1 MNPIK
6 VPVEL
11 ETEGAEKKLQ
21 QLQEGK
27 YNINIGVNGNKVDE
41 TTQSMNKLTSATKNT
56 NSVFGKL
63 KNTISDTFSTGKL
76 AMTGY
81 LAVLN
86 EIRKASKNASQAIED
101 VDKAITDLSI
111 ASGMTREATAGL
123 VKDYNKFA
131 QDLKSTTTEVTSA
144 ADDWLRAGKKMSEA
158 KDLIQDSVM
167 LSKLGQ
173 ISSSE
178 ATEDLLATMNGY
190 NMSAEEL
197 RKALDAMVAID
208 FQAATSSGDL
218 ATGLKY
224 SASSAASAEVTFN
237 KLVAI
242 LGTVQDRTQQSAEVV
257 GTFANT
263 MLSRYR
269 DVTIGKYLSDDGE
282 DISNYESVL
291 KSVGIQLRDQQGEFR
306 DFETVLQEMADKW
319 SSLTSVQQN
328 ALIKVAAG
336 TRQQNRFIA
345 LMENYNKV
353 LELTEVAANSAGTA
367 VDKFNNSYANS
378 LEAKKSGLQSAFE
391 AMVINSDFD
400 EVYASI
406 LDATTALVKFVDETN
421 ALKGAFIG
429 LATMGGIKG
438 FLAIRTGINEAY
450 ISLNQFQ
457 NALKITKQ
465 TTISTDSFD
474 KLLLLSKNLSQ
485 SQMKLLLSSKNLTNI
500 QREQILVN
508 SGLSKEESKL
518 VLESYGLTTAQT
530 GLTVATA
537 SLKNAAMGLWNTL
550 IANPFV
556 LITAAVSAT
565 VMAYSSYKQKLEETR
580 KANIEAADSASETAE
595 NLREVYVQYDRLSK
609 ITDKTADQEEEYK
622 TVVENITKALGNKAE
637 VLKGLTAG
645 TDDYTESL
653 RKATKAELESQYAE
667 VKIGAKAA
675 EDELRSKAYSGWS
688 GSKITIQQN
697 EQMTGIEEH
706 MATLEKV
713 KNILQEYEDIGTYGK
728 EWEPV
733 NWDKDNKNMQAV
745 VDYYEALIK
754 ARNAIVT
761 AENADFLMQSD
772 IYEDIN
778 TTVNSLSEEVEN
790 YVKQQYEVLKLD
802 YMIQNGIPTT
812 TKEYQAMEESMKNA
826 TTTSQ
831 GLQSSIMDLL
841 AQDFSDLS
849 TDIDIS
855 VSVNGVEDTDVTQI
869 TSTISTS
876 VQQIKD
882 QLSSAFKELGD
893 TYQDIFTENGFSID
907 DVDNDMLSG
916 IKSAFEEL
924 EGFDTSNLDKF
935 FDTLTNSASTADQVQ
950 QAFNDL
956 ATAYFYSTDI
966 LNNLNDATAESIE
979 QQLEEMGVANAH
991 EVVYDALN
999 GKMQA
1004 LALQKQ
1010 FATQTG
1016 YDLINATS
1024 EEAIAFLNEAGA
1036 SETARG
1042 YLLLLIAQEQVFS
1055 NQDLNVEQKIQKLQ
1069 QLAAEYGNT
1078 ALAASVA
1085 AKMEEATKSA
1095 ATGGSYSF
1103 QDAFNDAKTEFEK
1116 AATTVNID
1124 FKSIGGGSK
1133 SAGSAGK
1140 EAGDAYVEQFEKE
1153 LAVLDDLRSRGIIDE
1168 STYLSKLKAL
1178 YEKYFKGKKQY
1189 LDEYN
1194 KYERQYLEKSYDL
1207 YGSALSGIT
1216 KLMGKR
1222 IDVYTE
1228 EKEAVISSLE
1238 EQKKA
1243 AEDAY
1248 QAQIDAL
1255 EEKKKA
1261 NQEAIDKIQDEIDAI
1276 NEAAEAR
1283 KREQTLMKAK
1293 YELEKMMSQRT
1304 QLIYTEQKGLHY
1316 VADTRGA
1323 ADAKENVAD
1332 AEREIKIAELE
1343 KQKKY
1348 YEDIND
1354 EIDKQ
1359 IDALNDLIDKS
1370 NEYYDAQIKS
1380 MEKYYDS
1387 LIKSMENQKSKWE
1400 ELADIKEVADA
1411 YSAVQQVFGDL
1422 GYTVEDVLSGNEQ
1435 AFEDFRN
1442 KYIALMND
1450 MNSNSSF
1457 GDGLSYVTGK
1467 AKEDLGSFLD
1477 STNEVADGLDN
1488 LSEKSS
1494 AVDGVAT
1501 SLGNASTSASELST
1515 NTNGLSDN
1523 LNGISDSLNNFPTE
1537 DKFSGLTTQFTE
1549 LGKAIGEVAK
1559 ALGIDGEG
1567 SVNSLVTALSGISE
1581 ISLGDEQTGVIAQF
1595 NALASA
1601 VNAVSS
1607 VINGT
1612 GGGAS
1617 SDPQDSKSQ
1626 SMSAGATGTSGSVTS
1641 ALDELKSKAD
1651 EVLGTGGG
1659 EDSTGEGTIGQFEQ
1673 LEQAVKDVSTAIGS
1687 GGGEG
1692 EEPGSKS
1699 NGEEDADNL
1708 IGAITSLGEQSEET
1722 LGESGGEGVIG
1733 RFEQF
1738 RDVINE
1744 ANEHVTGISDG
1755 LDAIDG
1761 KEVECTIKINIE
1773 SNGSIPHFAE
1783 GTVLGN
1789 MNLDSAEYKAKYG
1802 SAHVAG
1808 TANVQGNWGIREAG
1822 KSLVGEEGQELWVHR
1837 GTGKF
1842 ETVGDRGAEF
1852 INVQKGDLIFNHEQT
1867 KQLLRDGQISSRGK
1881 AYANGTANKPS
1892 VLDRLRAQGY
1902 EVQKYE
1908 WKDMYGNLISP
1919 QQMNEAAKAWV
1930 SGTYECLTPMNDFK
1944 EKIKETVR
1952 VIEGANVVNNTM
1964 NQQPISVTMGDIHL
1978 HKIQDVDGLS
1988 KAIIHQMPGK
1998 MLQAIHQK

>member
-1 MNPIK
+1 M
-6 VPVEL
+6 L
-11 ETEGAEKKLQ
+11 T
-21 QLQEGK
+21 
-27 YNINIGVNGNKVDE
+27 NKFPD
-41 TTQSMNKLTSATKNT
+41 LIA
-56 NSVFGKL
+56 
-63 KNTISDTFSTGKL
+63 
-76 AMTGY
+76 Y
-81 LAVLN
+81 LN
-86 EIRKASKNASQAIED
+86 E
-101 VDKAITDLSI
+101 
-111 ASGMTREATAGL
+111 AGIS
-123 VKDYNKFA
+123 A
-131 QDLKSTTTEVTSA
+131 QDLYDYIMALSNPDA
-144 ADDWLRAGKKMSEA
+144 INYSEA
-158 KDLIQDSVM
+158 KRQLLQDLGI
-167 LSKLGQ
+167 
-173 ISSSE
+173 
-178 ATEDLLATMNGY
+178 
-190 NMSAEEL
+190 
-197 RKALDAMVAID
+197 R
-208 FQAATSSGDL
+208 
-218 ATGLKY
+218 
-224 SASSAASAEVTFN
+224 
-237 KLVAI
+237 
-242 LGTVQDRTQQSAEVV
+242 
-257 GTFANT
+257 
-263 MLSRYR
+263 
-269 DVTIGKYLSDDGE
+269 DGE
-282 DISNYESVL
+282 IGGASDQKISDEAESL
-291 KSVGIQLRDQQGEFR
+291 GLFDE
-306 DFETVLQEMADKW
+306 E
-319 SSLTSVQQN
+319 
-328 ALIKVAAG
+328 
-336 TRQQNRFIA
+336 
-345 LMENYNKV
+345 
-353 LELTEVAANSAGTA
+353 
-367 VDKFNNSYANS
+367 S
-378 LEAKKSGLQSAFE
+378 LEAYL
-391 AMVINSDFD
+391 
-400 EVYASI
+400 
-406 LDATTALVKFVDETN
+406 TVKTKYTDDETEKWSVKDW
-421 ALKGAFIG
+421 AYY
-429 LATMGGIKG
+429 IKQ
-438 FLAIRTGINEAY
+438 E
-450 ISLNQFQ
+450 LN
-457 NALKITKQ
+457 K
-465 TTISTDSFD
+465 
-474 KLLLLSKNLSQ
+474 
-485 SQMKLLLSSKNLTNI
+485 
-500 QREQILVN
+500 
-508 SGLSKEESKL
+508 
-518 VLESYGLTTAQT
+518 
-530 GLTVATA
+530 
-537 SLKNAAMGLWNTL
+537 
-550 IANPFV
+550 
-556 LITAAVSAT
+556 
-565 VMAYSSYKQKLEETR
+565 
-580 KANIEAADSASETAE
+580 
-595 NLREVYVQYDRLSK
+595 
-609 ITDKTADQEEEYK
+609 
-622 TVVENITKALGNKAE
+622 
-637 VLKGLTAG
+637 
-645 TDDYTESL
+645 
-653 RKATKAELESQYAE
+653 
-667 VKIGAKAA
+667 
-675 EDELRSKAYSGWS
+675 
-688 GSKITIQQN
+688 
-697 EQMTGIEEH
+697 
-706 MATLEKV
+706 
-713 KNILQEYEDIGTYGK
+713 
-728 EWEPV
+728 
-733 NWDKDNKNMQAV
+733 
-745 VDYYEALIK
+745 
-754 ARNAIVT
+754 
-761 AENADFLMQSD
+761 
-772 IYEDIN
+772 
-778 TTVNSLSEEVEN
+778 
-790 YVKQQYEVLKLD
+790 
-802 YMIQNGIPTT
+802 
-812 TKEYQAMEESMKNA
+812 
-826 TTTSQ
+826 
-831 GLQSSIMDLL
+831 
-841 AQDFSDLS
+841 DLS
-849 TDIDIS
+849 NS
-855 VSVNGVEDTDVTQI
+855 VETPI
-869 TSTISTS
+869 STISTS

-893 TYQDIFTENGFSID
+893 AYQDIFTENGFSID

-924 EGFDTSNLDKF
+924 EGFDTTNLDKF

-956 ATAYFYSTDI
+956 ATAYFYSTDT

-1024 EEAIAFLNEAGA
+1024 EEAVAFLNEAGA

-1103 QDAFNDAKTEFEK
+1103 QDAFNEAKTEFEK

-1140 EAGDAYVEQFEKE
+1140 ETADAYLEAFEKE
-1153 LAVLDDLRSRGIIDE
+1153 LSNLDDLKDRGVISE
-1168 STYLSKLKAL
+1168 KEYLDRLREL
-1178 YEKYFKGKKQY
+1178 YTRYFKDKEKYVDQYQKYEKQY
-1189 LDEYN
+1189 LDGMESLYN
-1194 KYERQYLEKSYDL
+1194 
-1207 YGSALSGIT
+1207 SALSGIT

-1228 EKEAVISSLE
+1228 EKETVIESLN
-1238 EQKKA
+1238 EQKEA
-1243 AEDAY
+1243 AEKAY

-1323 ADAKENVAD
+1323 ADARENVAD
-1332 AEREIKIAELE
+1332 AEREIKIADLE

-1435 AFEDFRN
+1435 AFEDFRD

-1457 GDGLSYVTGK
+1457 GDGLSYATGK

-1494 AVDGVAT
+1494 AVDGVAD
-1501 SLGNASTSASELST
+1501 SLGNASSSASELST
-1515 NTNGLSDN
+1515 NTDGLSDN

-1607 VINGT
+1607 AINGT
-1612 GGGAS
+1612 GGGTS

-1626 SMSAGATGTSGSVTS
+1626 SMSAGATGTSGSITS

-1651 EVLGTGGG
+1651 EVLGSGG
-1659 EDSTGEGTIGQFEQ
+1659 EDDSTGEGTIGQFGQ
-1673 LEQAVKDVSTAIGS
+1673 LEQAVKDVTTAIGS

-1692 EEPGSKS
+1692 EESGNKG
-1699 NGEEDADNL
+1699 NGQEDTDNL
-1708 IGAITSLGEQSEET
+1708 IGSITSLGEKSEET

-1738 RDVINE
+1738 RDVIGE
-1744 ANEHVTGISDG
+1744 ANEQVTGISDG

-1789 MNLDSAEYKAKYG
+1789 MNLSSSEYKAKYG
-1802 SAHVAG
+1802 SAHVTG
-1808 TANVQGNWGIREAG
+1808 TANVQGNWGVREAG
-1822 KSLVGEEGQELWVHR
+1822 RSLVGEEGQELWVHR

-1842 ETVGDRGAEF
+1842 ETVGDKGAEF
-1852 INVQKGDLIFNHEQT
+1852 INVQKGDLIFNHKQT

-1881 AYANGTANKPS
+1881 AYANGTVGNSKDDILKLLKAGGELTEHHIIDMDGNIVS
-1892 VLDRLRAQGY
+1892 QETLDEMGR
-1902 EVQKYE
+1902 KF
-1908 WKDMYGNLISP
+1908 
-1919 QQMNEAAKAWV
+1919 V
-1930 SGTYECLTPMNDFK
+1930 SGVYDAVSPLREFSDKM
-1944 EKIKETVR
+1944 EKTAKI
-1952 VIEGANVVNNTM
+1952 IENASVVNNVT
-1964 NQQPISVTMGDIHL
+1964 QQPINQTFNITMPNVTDSTSANVLMRD
-1978 HKIQDVDGLS
+1978 
-1988 KAIIHQMPGK
+1988 
-1998 MLQAIHQK
+1998 LQSISTKKLQYNWKK

>member
-1 MNPIK
+1 MPINLK
-6 VPVEL
+6 VNLDDKE
-11 ETEGAEKKLQ
+11 AQEKLK
-21 QLQEGK
+21 QLQNGK
-27 YNINIGVNGNKVDE
+27 YNIDVGVNGNKVDE
-41 TTQSMNKLTSATKNT
+41 TTQSMNKLISATKNT

-63 KNTISDTFSTGKL
+63 RNTISDTFSTGKL

-131 QDLKSTTTEVTSA
+131 QDLKSTTVEVTSA

-530 GLTVATA
+530 GLTVATT

-697 EQMTGIEEH
+697 EQMTGVKEH

-893 TYQDIFTENGFSID
+893 AYQDIFTENGFSID

-924 EGFDTSNLDKF
+924 EGFDTTNLDKF

-956 ATAYFYSTDI
+956 ATAYFYSTDT

-1004 LALQKQ
+1004 LALQKK

-1024 EEAIAFLNEAGA
+1024 EEAVAFLNEAGA

-1085 AKMEEATKSA
+1085 AKMEEATKSS

-1103 QDAFNDAKTEFEK
+1103 QDAFNEAKTEFEK

-1124 FKSIGGGSK
+1124 FKSIGSGSK
-1133 SAGSAGK
+1133 SASKAGK
-1140 EAGDAYVEQFEKE
+1140 SAADAYVEAFEKE
-1153 LAVLDDLRSRGIIDE
+1153 LKKLDDLKDRGVISE
-1168 STYLSKLKAL
+1168 KEYLDRLREL
-1178 YEKYFKGKKQY
+1178 YTRYFKDKKQY
-1189 LDEYN
+1189 LDQYN
-1194 KYERQYLEKSYDL
+1194 KYEKQYLDGMESL
-1207 YGSALSGIT
+1207 YNSALSGIT

-1261 NQEAIDKIQDEIDAI
+1261 NQEAIDNIQKEIDAI
-1276 NEAAEAR
+1276 NDAADAR
-1283 KREQTLMKAK
+1283 KRELDLQKAK
-1293 YELEKMMSQRT
+1293 YELERMQNQRT
-1304 QLIYTEQKGLHY
+1304 ILQYSEEKGMHY
-1316 VADTRGA
+1316 VADTSGIR
-1323 ADAKENVAD
+1323 DARENVAD

-1387 LIKSMENQKSKWE
+1387 LIKSMEQQKSKWE

-1457 GDGLSYVTGK
+1457 GDGLSYATGK
-1467 AKEDLGSFLD
+1467 VKEDLGSFLD

-1607 VINGT
+1607 AINGT

-1626 SMSAGATGTSGSVTS
+1626 SMSAGATGTSGSITS

-1692 EEPGSKS
+1692 EWSGGKS

-1738 RDVINE
+1738 KDVINE

-1761 KEVECTIKINIE
+1761 KEVECTIKINVE

-1802 SAHVAG
+1802 SAHVTG
-1808 TANVQGNWGIREAG
+1808 TANVQGNWGVREAG

-1881 AYANGTANKPS
+1881 AYANGTVNKPS

-1964 NQQPISVTMGDIHL
+1964 NQQPINVTMGDIHL
-1978 HKIQDVDGLS
+1978 HEVQDVDGLS

>member
-1 MNPIK
+1 MIFKTIDADATNLTKKMGLLGKSFNDIKKDYSNGLGITKSLFSTSISESDWKSLQKFNSAIK
-6 VPVEL
+6 VTNDGLTKSQRITKAWNENMTGCSIAAKRMGNDLVTGKKKISDVSSAMKTATASTKALEIAMNVFANVGFMLAITAVTKVISELAQAQSNAVETAKEATSAYNDELSSIKDYKEKISELNEELNSGNLSYEETKTKRSELMSIQDELIEKFGTEKSAIESVTEAIGGQVDALDNLNEKSYRDWIAKADDETIWTKLLPWGKSGLDQAIDYMESKKTISFFDMANANSTTQDKYQAPITDEIRSIQEEIDKTIQSKYNLEKEFATFKITGTPEEVKSQLEAIRQDYLDLSKDAFLKNGISSEYWDAYRSEAIDSINDVINQFDEGLEKHQETYKTYIEGMIKYDSEYSDEYATILRKRAEL
-11 ETEGAEKKLQ
+11 EDAENSGDVEKIQKARQEFMDAIASGIAASESDENIKKYFESLYPELQAEFANWNFEIAINANTDNLKDEAEEIGKQYSATDLLDMVNTEGV
-21 QLQEGK
+21 QEG
-27 YNINIGVNGNKVDE
+27 E
-41 TTQSMNKLTSATKNT
+41 EAFNKL
-56 NSVFGKL
+56 
-63 KNTISDTFSTGKL
+63 I
-76 AMTGY
+76 
-81 LAVLN
+81 
-86 EIRKASKNASQAIED
+86 
-101 VDKAITDLSI
+101 DKAIEYGVCTDNSSEEVQKLIDLLVELGIVQGNIESDVQHETPI
-111 ASGMTREATAGL
+111 SFGL
-123 VKDYNKFA
+123 NSDNV
-131 QDLKSTTTEVTSA
+131 STTMQGLEKIKSLYTQFA
-144 ADDWLRAGKKMSEA
+144 EA
-158 KDLIQDSVM
+158 KEKLSSDSTTKLSFEIQD
-167 LSKLGQ
+167 
-173 ISSSE
+173 IE
-178 ATEDLLATMNGY
+178 
-190 NMSAEEL
+190 
-197 RKALDAMVAID
+197 
-208 FQAATSSGDL
+208 
-218 ATGLKY
+218 
-224 SASSAASAEVTFN
+224 
-237 KLVAI
+237 
-242 LGTVQDRTQQSAEVV
+242 
-257 GTFANT
+257 
-263 MLSRYR
+263 
-269 DVTIGKYLSDDGE
+269 
-282 DISNYESVL
+282 
-291 KSVGIQLRDQQGEFR
+291 
-306 DFETVLQEMADKW
+306 
-319 SSLTSVQQN
+319 
-328 ALIKVAAG
+328 
-336 TRQQNRFIA
+336 
-345 LMENYNKV
+345 
-353 LELTEVAANSAGTA
+353 
-367 VDKFNNSYANS
+367 
-378 LEAKKSGLQSAFE
+378 
-391 AMVINSDFD
+391 
-400 EVYASI
+400 
-406 LDATTALVKFVDETN
+406 
-421 ALKGAFIG
+421 
-429 LATMGGIKG
+429 GIKDSLMDANKQLLVSEEE
-438 FLAIRTGINEAY
+438 FSNFENVLA
-450 ISLNQFQ
+450 
-457 NALKITKQ
+457 
-465 TTISTDSFD
+465 D
-474 KLLLLSKNLSQ
+474 Q
-485 SQMKLLLSSKNLTNI
+485 SS
-500 QREQILVN
+500 
-508 SGLSKEESKL
+508 
-518 VLESYGLTTAQT
+518 
-530 GLTVATA
+530 
-537 SLKNAAMGLWNTL
+537 
-550 IANPFV
+550 
-556 LITAAVSAT
+556 
-565 VMAYSSYKQKLEETR
+565 
-580 KANIEAADSASETAE
+580 
-595 NLREVYVQYDRLSK
+595 
-609 ITDKTADQEEEYK
+609 TADQIQTAFDSLATSYVNNALEQGNYTEETKELIKTQLELQGATSESADAFVEQQVKISEAYK
-622 TVVENITKALGNKAE
+622 AIQDAGFTVITIPPEEITKMEQLG
-637 VLKGLTAG
+637 
-645 TDDYTESL
+645 
-653 RKATKAELESQYAE
+653 
-667 VKIGAKAA
+667 
-675 EDELRSKAYSGWS
+675 
-688 GSKITIQQN
+688 
-697 EQMTGIEEH
+697 
-706 MATLEKV
+706 
-713 KNILQEYEDIGTYGK
+713 
-728 EWEPV
+728 
-733 NWDKDNKNMQAV
+733 
-745 VDYYEALIK
+745 
-754 ARNAIVT
+754 IVT
-761 AENADFLMQSD
+761 AETAEQMRLLAIQEQIKNGTALNTAADCQNLLALASDAGLTTEVIQKLIQLID
-772 IYEDIN
+772 IYTSDKAGAYGQGTQDRAMALEKARQLTNDIQN
-778 TTVNSLSEEVEN
+778 IITNGSEEV
-790 YVKQQYEVLKLD
+790 KLD
-802 YMIQNGIPTT
+802 F
-812 TKEYQAMEESMKNA
+812 TK
-826 TTTSQ
+826 T
-831 GLQSSIMDLL
+831 
-841 AQDFSDLS
+841 
-849 TDIDIS
+849 
-855 VSVNGVEDTDVTQI
+855 
-869 TSTISTS
+869 
-876 VQQIKD
+876 
-882 QLSSAFKELGD
+882 
-893 TYQDIFTENGFSID
+893 
-907 DVDNDMLSG
+907 
-916 IKSAFEEL
+916 
-924 EGFDTSNLDKF
+924 
-935 FDTLTNSASTADQVQ
+935 
-950 QAFNDL
+950 
-956 ATAYFYSTDI
+956 
-966 LNNLNDATAESIE
+966 
-979 QQLEEMGVANAH
+979 
-991 EVVYDALN
+991 
-999 GKMQA
+999 
-1004 LALQKQ
+1004 
-1010 FATQTG
+1010 
-1016 YDLINATS
+1016 
-1024 EEAIAFLNEAGA
+1024 
-1036 SETARG
+1036 
-1042 YLLLLIAQEQVFS
+1042 
-1055 NQDLNVEQKIQKLQ
+1055 
-1069 QLAAEYGNT
+1069 
-1078 ALAASVA
+1078 
-1085 AKMEEATKSA
+1085 
-1095 ATGGSYSF
+1095 
-1103 QDAFNDAKTEFEK
+1103 
-1116 AATTVNID
+1116 
-1124 FKSIGGGSK
+1124 GGGSK

-1140 EAGDAYVEQFEKE
+1140 EAADAYLEAFEKE
-1153 LAVLDDLRSRGIIDE
+1153 LKALDDLKDRGVISE
-1168 STYLSKLKAL
+1168 KEYLDRLRAL
-1178 YEKYFKGKKQY
+1178 YTRYFKDKKQY
-1189 LDEYN
+1189 LDQYN
-1194 KYERQYLEKSYDL
+1194 KYEKQYLDGMYSL
-1207 YGSALSGIT
+1207 YNSALSGIT

-1261 NQEAIDKIQDEIDAI
+1261 NQEAIDNIQKEIDAI
-1276 NEAAEAR
+1276 NDAADAR
-1283 KREQTLMKAK
+1283 KRELDLQKAK
-1293 YELEKMMSQRT
+1293 YELERMQNQRT
-1304 QLIYTEQKGLHY
+1304 ILQYSEEKGIHY
-1316 VADTRGA
+1316 VADTSGIR
-1323 ADAKENVAD
+1323 DARENVAD

-1387 LIKSMENQKSKWE
+1387 LIKSMEQQKSKWE

-1457 GDGLSYVTGK
+1457 GDGLSYATGK

-1549 LGKAIGEVAK
+1549 LGKAIREVAK

-1567 SVNSLVTALSGISE
+1567 SVNSLVTALSGISK

-1607 VINGT
+1607 AINGT

-1626 SMSAGATGTSGSVTS
+1626 SMSAGVTGTSGSITS
-1641 ALDELKSKAD
+1641 ALDELKAKAD

-1659 EDSTGEGTIGQFEQ
+1659 EDSAGEGTIGQFEQ

-1692 EEPGSKS
+1692 EESGSKS

-1738 RDVINE
+1738 RDVIGE

-1808 TANVQGNWGIREAG
+1808 TANVQGNWGVREAG

-1881 AYANGTANKPS
+1881 AYANGTVNKPS

-1944 EKIKETVR
+1944 EKIKETVK

-1978 HKIQDVDGLS
+1978 HEVQDVDGLS

>member
-1 MNPIK
+1 MPINLK
-6 VPVEL
+6 VNLDDKE
-11 ETEGAEKKLQ
+11 AQEKLK
-21 QLQEGK
+21 QLQNGK
-27 YNINIGVNGNKVDE
+27 YNIDVGINGNKVDE

-63 KNTISDTFSTGKL
+63 RNTISDTFSTGKL

-86 EIRKASKNASQAIED
+86 EIRKASKNASRAIED

-131 QDLKSTTTEVTSA
+131 QDLKSTTVEVTSA

-224 SASSAASAEVTFN
+224 SASSAASAEVSFN

-291 KSVGIQLRDQQGEFR
+291 KSVGIQLRDQQREFR

-367 VDKFNNSYANS
+367 VNKFNNSYANS

-400 EVYASI
+400 EAYASI

-530 GLTVATA
+530 GLTAATT

-609 ITDKTADQEEEYK
+609 ITDKTTDQEEEYK
-622 TVVENITKALGNKAE
+622 TVIENITSILGDRAEALR
-637 VLKGLTAG
+637 GLTAG
-645 TDDYTESL
+645 TQEYTDTL
-653 RKATKAELESQYAE
+653 RELTKAELEEQYTSAVVGRKSAE
-667 VKIGAKAA
+667 EEFQNDIWSSVK
-675 EDELRSKAYSGWS
+675 
-688 GSKITIQQN
+688 GSKVSVDSNSSGKSLSNEAQKAVDIVSDALGEYETIN
-697 EQMTGIEEH
+697 RTW
-706 MATLEKV
+706 
-713 KNILQEYEDIGTYGK
+713 KNISWDITSDDPK
-728 EWEPV
+728 
-733 NWDKDNKNMQAV
+733 QA
-745 VDYYEALIK
+745 VDYYNSLIK
-754 ARNAIVT
+754 ARELLVARSKGDESLLDTEIYKDINNAI
-761 AENADFLMQSD
+761 NAMSD
-772 IYEDIN
+772 SMDTYISKKYE
-778 TTVNSLSEEVEN
+778 E
-790 YVKQQYEVLKLD
+790 LKLD
-802 YMIQNGIPTT
+802 YMVQNGIPTT
-812 TKEYQAMEESMKNA
+812 TKEYQAMEETMKNA
-826 TTTSQ
+826 TTMSQ

-849 TDIDIS
+849 TNIDIS

-893 TYQDIFTENGFSID
+893 AYQDIFTENGFSID

-924 EGFDTSNLDKF
+924 EGFDTTNLDKF

-956 ATAYFYSTDI
+956 ATAYFYSTDT

-1016 YDLINATS
+1016 YDLINVTS
-1024 EEAIAFLNEAGA
+1024 EEAVAFLNEAGA

-1133 SAGSAGK
+1133 SAGNAGK
-1140 EAGDAYVEQFEKE
+1140 EAGDAYLEAFEKE
-1153 LAVLDDLRSRGIIDE
+1153 LKALDDLKDRGVISE
-1168 STYLSKLKAL
+1168 KEYLDRLREL
-1178 YEKYFKGKKQY
+1178 YTRYFKDKKQY
-1189 LDEYN
+1189 LDQYN
-1194 KYERQYLEKSYDL
+1194 KYEKQYLDGMESL
-1207 YGSALSGIT
+1207 YNSALSGIT
-1216 KLMGKR
+1216 KLMGKQ
-1222 IDVYTE
+1222 IDKYSE
-1228 EKEAVISSLE
+1228 EKESAVS
-1238 EQKKA
+1238 
-1243 AEDAY
+1243 
-1248 QAQIDAL
+1248 AL
-1255 EEKKKA
+1255 EEERDA
-1261 NQEAIDKIQDEIDAI
+1261 RLAVIDAQKEQLQSQIDLIEKQIDDKQKEIDAI
-1276 NEAAEAR
+1276 NDAADAR
-1283 KREQTLMKAK
+1283 KRELDLQKAQ
-1293 YELEKMMSQRT
+1293 YELERARNQRT
-1304 QLIYTEQKGLHY
+1304 ILQYSEEKGMHY
-1316 VADTRGA
+1316 VKDDSAER
-1323 ADAKENVAD
+1323 DAKENVDD
-1332 AEREIKIAELE
+1332 AKREIQIAAI
-1343 KQKKY
+1343 QK
-1348 YEDIND
+1348 
-1354 EIDKQ
+1354 EIDLLNEQKDAIQEQ
-1359 IDALNDLIDKS
+1359 IDLLDKQS
-1370 NEYYDAQIKS
+1370 DQIEEYYSKMIES
-1380 MEKYYDS
+1380 TEKYYDS

-1442 KYIALMND
+1442 KYIAIMND

-1457 GDGLSYVTGK
+1457 GDGLSYATGK

-1607 VINGT
+1607 AINGT

-1617 SDPQDSKSQ
+1617 SDLQDSKSQ
-1626 SMSAGATGTSGSVTS
+1626 SMSAGATGTSGSITS

-1659 EDSTGEGTIGQFEQ
+1659 EDSTGEGIIGQFEQ

-1692 EEPGSKS
+1692 EESGGKS

-1738 RDVINE
+1738 KDVIGE

-1761 KEVECTIKINIE
+1761 KEVECTIKINVE

-1783 GTVLGN
+1783 GTILGN

-1802 SAHVAG
+1802 SAHVTG
-1808 TANVQGNWGIREAG
+1808 TANVQGNWGVREAG

-1842 ETVGDRGAEF
+1842 ETVGDKGAEF

-1881 AYANGTANKPS
+1881 AYANGTVNKPS

-1919 QQMNEAAKAWV
+1919 QQMDEAAKAWV

-1944 EKIKETVR
+1944 EKIKETVK
-1952 VIEGANVVNNTM
+1952 VIEGANIVNNTM
-1964 NQQPISVTMGDIHL
+1964 NQQPISQTFNITMPNVTDSTSANVLMKD
-1978 HKIQDVDGLS
+1978 
-1988 KAIIHQMPGK
+1988 
-1998 MLQAIHQK
+1998 LQSISTKKLQYNWKK

>member
-1 MNPIK
+1 M
-6 VPVEL
+6 
-11 ETEGAEKKLQ
+11 
-21 QLQEGK
+21 
-27 YNINIGVNGNKVDE
+27 
-41 TTQSMNKLTSATKNT
+41 
-56 NSVFGKL
+56 
-63 KNTISDTFSTGKL
+63 
-76 AMTGY
+76 
-81 LAVLN
+81 
-86 EIRKASKNASQAIED
+86 
-101 VDKAITDLSI
+101 
-111 ASGMTREATAGL
+111 
-123 VKDYNKFA
+123 
-131 QDLKSTTTEVTSA
+131 
-144 ADDWLRAGKKMSEA
+144 
-158 KDLIQDSVM
+158 
-167 LSKLGQ
+167 
-173 ISSSE
+173 
-178 ATEDLLATMNGY
+178 
-190 NMSAEEL
+190 
-197 RKALDAMVAID
+197 
-208 FQAATSSGDL
+208 
-218 ATGLKY
+218 
-224 SASSAASAEVTFN
+224 
-237 KLVAI
+237 
-242 LGTVQDRTQQSAEVV
+242 
-257 GTFANT
+257 
-263 MLSRYR
+263 
-269 DVTIGKYLSDDGE
+269 
-282 DISNYESVL
+282 
-291 KSVGIQLRDQQGEFR
+291 
-306 DFETVLQEMADKW
+306 
-319 SSLTSVQQN
+319 
-328 ALIKVAAG
+328 
-336 TRQQNRFIA
+336 
-345 LMENYNKV
+345 
-353 LELTEVAANSAGTA
+353 
-367 VDKFNNSYANS
+367 
-378 LEAKKSGLQSAFE
+378 
-391 AMVINSDFD
+391 
-400 EVYASI
+400 
-406 LDATTALVKFVDETN
+406 
-421 ALKGAFIG
+421 
-429 LATMGGIKG
+429 
-438 FLAIRTGINEAY
+438 
-450 ISLNQFQ
+450 
-457 NALKITKQ
+457 
-465 TTISTDSFD
+465 
-474 KLLLLSKNLSQ
+474 
-485 SQMKLLLSSKNLTNI
+485 
-500 QREQILVN
+500 
-508 SGLSKEESKL
+508 
-518 VLESYGLTTAQT
+518 
-530 GLTVATA
+530 
-537 SLKNAAMGLWNTL
+537 
-550 IANPFV
+550 
-556 LITAAVSAT
+556 
-565 VMAYSSYKQKLEETR
+565 
-580 KANIEAADSASETAE
+580 
-595 NLREVYVQYDRLSK
+595 
-609 ITDKTADQEEEYK
+609 
-622 TVVENITKALGNKAE
+622 
-637 VLKGLTAG
+637 
-645 TDDYTESL
+645 
-653 RKATKAELESQYAE
+653 
-667 VKIGAKAA
+667 
-675 EDELRSKAYSGWS
+675 
-688 GSKITIQQN
+688 
-697 EQMTGIEEH
+697 
-706 MATLEKV
+706 
-713 KNILQEYEDIGTYGK
+713 
-728 EWEPV
+728 
-733 NWDKDNKNMQAV
+733 
-745 VDYYEALIK
+745 
-754 ARNAIVT
+754 
-761 AENADFLMQSD
+761 
-772 IYEDIN
+772 
-778 TTVNSLSEEVEN
+778 
-790 YVKQQYEVLKLD
+790 
-802 YMIQNGIPTT
+802 
-812 TKEYQAMEESMKNA
+812 
-826 TTTSQ
+826 
-831 GLQSSIMDLL
+831 

-893 TYQDIFTENGFSID
+893 AYQDIFTENGFSID

-956 ATAYFYSTDI
+956 ATAYFYSTDT

-1016 YDLINATS
+1016 YDLINVTS
-1024 EEAIAFLNEAGA
+1024 EEAVAFLNEAGA

-1103 QDAFNDAKTEFEK
+1103 QDAFNEAKTEFEK

-1124 FKSIGGGSK
+1124 FKSIGGGAK

-1228 EKEAVISSLE
+1228 EKEAAISSLE

-1261 NQEAIDKIQDEIDAI
+1261 NQEAIDNIQKEIDAI
-1276 NEAAEAR
+1276 NDAADAR
-1283 KREQTLMKAK
+1283 KRELTLQQAK
-1293 YELEKMMSQRT
+1293 YQLEKMMSQRT
-1304 QLIYTEQKGLHY
+1304 KLVYTEEKGMIY
-1316 VADTRGA
+1316 RPDTSGIR
-1323 ADAKENVAD
+1323 DARENVAD

-1387 LIKSMENQKSKWE
+1387 LIKSMEQQKSKWE

-1457 GDGLSYVTGK
+1457 GDGLSYATGK

-1549 LGKAIGEVAK
+1549 LGKAIREVAK

-1607 VINGT
+1607 AINGT

-1626 SMSAGATGTSGSVTS
+1626 SMSAGVTGTSGSITS
-1641 ALDELKSKAD
+1641 ALDELKAKAD

-1659 EDSTGEGTIGQFEQ
+1659 EDSAGEGTIGQFEQ

-1692 EEPGSKS
+1692 EESGSKS

-1738 RDVINE
+1738 RDVIGE

-1761 KEVECTIKINIE
+1761 KEVECTITVNIKQ
-1773 SNGSIPHFAE
+1773 NGNLPAGF
-1783 GTVLGN
+1783 GTWTGTA
-1789 MNLDSAEYKAKYG
+1789 MNLESGSYNAKYG
-1802 SAHVAG
+1802 KGFVDGTAHVEG
-1808 TANVQGNWGIREAG
+1808 TAKVTGDWAVHQGGQSLLGELGREIIVRQG
-1822 KSLVGEEGQELWVHR
+1822 RFFTVGEN
-1837 GTGKF
+1837 
-1842 ETVGDRGAEF
+1842 GAEMH
-1852 INVQKGDLIFNHEQT
+1852 NLQPGDIVFNHVQT
-1867 KQLLRDGQISSRGK
+1867 EELLKNGHISSRGK
-1881 AYANGTANKPS
+1881 AYANGTVNKPS

-1919 QQMNEAAKAWV
+1919 QQMNEAAKAWI

-1944 EKIKETVR
+1944 EKIKETVK

-1978 HKIQDVDGLS
+1978 HEVQDVDGLS